1 MDKIVFNDS
10 GTNEYLILLISKIN
24 GAIKNHDCNRQIMIF
39 FFLRV
44 YFDFFP
50 FSFSST
56 FIAKSC

>member
-39 FFLRV
+39 FLRV